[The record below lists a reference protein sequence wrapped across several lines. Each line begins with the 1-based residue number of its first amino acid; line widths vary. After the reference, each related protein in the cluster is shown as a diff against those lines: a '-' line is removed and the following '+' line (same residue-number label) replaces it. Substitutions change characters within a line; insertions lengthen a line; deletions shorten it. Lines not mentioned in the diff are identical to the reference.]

1 MKKMFGFIDFKSIE
15 DKIRKIPVK
24 KETAAKVISL
34 LLSVALWAYISS
46 TRMSEIKFKLPV
58 ETRNLP
64 ASMTVSDM
72 PDRNLIVVLEGKKE
86 FMKNVSSKNIK
97 LFVNL
102 ENSVP
107 GEAKEYPVQF
117 MKYELPEGVSV
128 SLPKSEIKITSEK
141 IIEKRV
147 RVIPK
152 ISGSLKSGNIIGKIT
167 VTPEFVLVRGAKSS
181 VKDINYIYTEDIS
194 IEDETGEIVK
204 EVELARENLKEL
216 SVNETT
222 IHVVI
227 PIINYGDLYSLDVP
241 IIIKNMDKNYKYM
254 LENPTIKVYMK
265 SSDKKGIL
273 PGDIEASVDAGL
285 MQLKSTAGTDRMKVS
300 QDLAASVKIKKYG
313 DSIQVVSVTPEKIN
327 LKAEKK

>member
-1 MKKMFGFIDFKSIE
+1 MKKVISFFNFKSIE
-15 DKIRKIPVK
+15 NNLGKIPVK

-34 LLSVALWAYISS
+34 LMSVALWGYISS
-46 TRMSEIKFKLPV
+46 TKMSEIKFKLPV
-58 ETRNLP
+58 EIRNLP

-72 PDRNLIVVLEGKKE
+72 PDRSLIVVLEGKKE
-86 FMKNVSSKNIK
+86 YMKNVGSKNIK

-102 ENSVP
+102 EKPVP
-107 GEAKEYPVQF
+107 GEPNEYPVQYI
-117 MKYELPEGVSV
+117 KYELPEGINV
-128 SLPKSEIKITSEK
+128 SLPKAEIKITAEK

-167 VTPEFVLVRGAKSS
+167 VTPEFVLVRGAKST
-181 VKDINYIYTEDIS
+181 VKEINYIYTEDIS

-204 EVELARENLKEL
+204 EVELAKENLKEV
-216 SVNETT
+216 SVNETS
-222 IHVVI
+222 IKVVI

-241 IIIKNMDKNYKYM
+241 VIIKNMNKNFKYM
-254 LENPTIKVYMK
+254 LENPTVKVYMK

-273 PGDIEASVDAGL
+273 PGDIEVSVDAG
-285 MQLKSTAGTDRMKVS
+285 MIQYKTASGADRQKTT
-300 QDLAASVKIKKYG
+300 QDILAAVLIKKYG
-313 DSIQVVSVTPEKIN
+313 DSIQVVSVAPEKVT